1 MPIKKG
7 PYGTNRRT
15 FSSTLSARGCS
26 CELLQGVENA
36 RGNGINSAE
45 TADRAVLR
53 SMFTAALGKLGIKVH
68 KGFCLVVVDLQALED
83 DIFMVVFALH
93 EIFAR
98 HIVLARNLRRV
109 VLDVIGA
116 AARRVHA
123 RPDMRSTISASGTL
137 ISRT

>member
-1 MPIKKG
+1 
-7 PYGTNRRT
+7 
-15 FSSTLSARGCS
+15 
-26 CELLQGVENA
+26 
-36 RGNGINSAE
+36 
-45 TADRAVLR
+45 
-53 SMFTAALGKLGIKVH
+53 MFTAALGKLGIKVH
-68 KGFCLVVVDLQALED
+68 EGFCLVVVDLQALED

-123 RPDMRSTISASGTL
+123 ASGHAL
-137 ISRT
+137 NDFSVRHADFRT

>member
-1 MPIKKG
+1 
-7 PYGTNRRT
+7 
-15 FSSTLSARGCS
+15 
-26 CELLQGVENA
+26 
-36 RGNGINSAE
+36 
-45 TADRAVLR
+45 
-53 SMFTAALGKLGIKVH
+53 MFTAALGKLGIKVH

-123 RPDMRSTISASGTL
+123 ASGHAL
-137 ISRT
+137 NDFSVRHADFKNVVNRNAGVDQGASLRNCAGKPSKRAPLAQSG